1 MNAITKEFIR
11 LQKFDE
17 SKVEAEE
24 NDNYIN
30 VFVDGDEWLIH
41 NDEGRKIDTRSYIE
55 ETVEYFNPTFLSRLT
70 GISSNIFTVLQ
81 ESQITDTNKTILLL
95 IKATCGMDK
104 FVEEAVEADGYGHFL
119 SPYDGE
125 ETEFSVMDGWDK
137 INYYAYRI
145 N

>member
-1 MNAITKEFIR
+1 MNAIAKEFIR
-11 LQKFDE
+11 TQKLDE
-17 SKVEAEE
+17 SKAEVD
-24 NDNYIN
+24 DNHNHIN
-30 VFVDGDEWLIH
+30 LFVDGDEWLIL
-41 NDEGRKIDTRSYIE
+41 NDEGRNIEVRSYIE
-55 ETVEYFNPTFLSRLT
+55 DTIEYFNPTFLSRLT

-81 ESQITDTNKTILLL
+81 ESQITDTNKTIILL

-104 FVEEAVEADGYGHFL
+104 FVEESIEADGYGHFL

-137 INYYAYRI
+137 INYYAYRV